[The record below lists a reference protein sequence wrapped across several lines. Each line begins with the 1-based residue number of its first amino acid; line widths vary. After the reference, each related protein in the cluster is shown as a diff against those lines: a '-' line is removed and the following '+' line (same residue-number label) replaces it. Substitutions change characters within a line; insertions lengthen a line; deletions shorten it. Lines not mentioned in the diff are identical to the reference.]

1 MKKISF
7 QMFSAVLILFS
18 LASTCPAT
26 DMAIMT
32 GSSKGTYYQFGL
44 NLKTLAQKEGI
55 DLDVVNSNGS
65 VENIYA
71 VFKRP
76 RTQLGIVQSDVL
88 AFVAKVQTDE
98 TLKKIARKI
107 KMVFPL
113 YNEEIHLVGKADIR
127 SFEELSQKRV
137 AIGEEGSGTYLTT
150 KLLFK
155 ITGVSP
161 GESVE
166 IGTEQ
171 ALAQLKDGSIDAM
184 FYVAG
189 KPVKLFKE
197 NISREDN
204 LKIIPITSQ
213 KATDFYPQAEIPAG
227 TYPWQD
233 ETVET
238 IAVKAVLVSYNFR
251 NYYCQHV
258 GTIARLI
265 ADNMDWLM
273 ENGHPK
279 WKFVDLYYPLKG
291 WEQYDCV
298 RRSLQKKPQ
307 KRTVQQPRKKEENPV
322 LDAIKNTL

>member
-7 QMFSAVLILFS
+7 QAFLTVLIFFL
-18 LASTCPAT
+18 LASTCPAA

-44 NLKTLAQKEGI
+44 NLKTLAQTQGI
-55 DLDVVNSNGS
+55 DLDVVTSNGS

-113 YNEEIHLVGKADIR
+113 YNEEIHLLGKADIR
-127 SFEELSQKRV
+127 NFEELSQKRV

-161 GESVE
+161 GEPVE

-171 ALAQLKDGSIDAM
+171 ALARLKEGSIDAM

-189 KPVKLFKE
+189 QPVKLFKE
-197 NISREDN
+197 NISQGRQRETHSHHQPKGDR
-204 LKIIPITSQ
+204 LLS
-213 KATDFYPQAEIPAG
+213 AG
-227 TYPWQD
+227 RNSGRH
-233 ETVET
+233 
-238 IAVKAVLVSYNFR
+238 VS
-251 NYYCQHV
+251 V
-258 GTIARLI
+258 AG
-265 ADNMDWLM
+265 
-273 ENGHPK
+273 
-279 WKFVDLYYPLKG
+279 
-291 WEQYDCV
+291 
-298 RRSLQKKPQ
+298 
-307 KRTVQQPRKKEENPV
+307 
-322 LDAIKNTL
+322 